1 MLRHRS
7 VSGSLRQRMGGRR
20 GIVAKQGQRD
30 PPPRPRIPQ
39 AWLLP
44 QPTGQGTPRGA
55 EAREE
60 GRPRGR
66 TAGPPGPRSM
76 GAVHTVASVAPPSLP
91 GLVRSLSHTPAPA
104 PGDLGHPGFCRAAY
118 ANPRPAGCPPVPST
132 VSCASAHLAAHT
144 TDVPTEAGTGQMP
157 GLRSAGQEMT
167 EPAPAPVWL
176 GLKATLSRAPGC
188 LLQRVAGSCI
198 RGVGSRGPEGWS
210 QGRA

>member
-1 MLRHRS
+1 MGASDKGWEDGGGQSPSRGRGTRLPGPGSRRLGCCHSPWDKGLR
-7 VSGSLRQRMGGRR
+7 GEPKPER
-20 GIVAKQGQRD
+20 G
-30 PPPRPRIPQ
+30 
-39 AWLLP
+39 
-44 QPTGQGTPRGA
+44 
-55 EAREE
+55 

-104 PGDLGHPGFCRAAY
+104 PGDLGHPGFCRAAC

>member
-1 MLRHRS
+1 MGASDKGWEDGGGQSPSRGRGTRLPGQAATAHGTRDSAGSRS
-7 VSGSLRQRMGGRR
+7 
-20 GIVAKQGQRD
+20 
-30 PPPRPRIPQ
+30 P
-39 AWLLP
+39 
-44 QPTGQGTPRGA
+44 
-55 EAREE
+55 REE

-104 PGDLGHPGFCRAAY
+104 PGDLGHPGFCRAAC

-144 TDVPTEAGTGQMP
+144 TDMPTEAGTGQMP